1 MLISK
6 EQPIKKVNFT
16 GDYPLS
22 LPKLARSVPREAW
35 QTQMD
40 TWYFDF
46 RTVLMRHKDI
56 LEDQVNDSINRLDVI
71 DDQLITIE
79 SDTPTA
85 GLGLYQLGAS
95 INVGSASSTR
105 IVVTD
110 DYIDLAAT
118 AVSPG
123 TYGSSTQ
130 VGMFTVDSY
139 GRIIGATNTPISHP
153 VIDLAHNIL
162 SPTHTDSLTDTVI
175 RGDVLV
181 GNIAA
186 LWSRLAK
193 GAANTVLR
201 ADASDVVWGSV
212 VLTTDVTGTLPIGN
226 GGTGQVTVIA
236 AFNALSPLTTRGDVL
251 TRDATNNVRLGIGVA
266 ATYLRSNGTDPA
278 WAALAAA
285 DITGVIT
292 VPQGGTGAAT
302 LTGIVQGNAALAM
315 TAITGTANYIPK
327 WSATAPYLTGTSLI
341 FDSGSNVGIGEIVPA
356 SKLHVTVDDATTNAI
371 TTVARFYHTT
381 TGIPANGI
389 GGAIQL
395 GGERTGG
402 TAVGAVSLQGIVQD
416 VSDVS
421 ANAGTFL
428 VQTRRAGT
436 LTTSMALSGSGGLSV
451 GDATATMP
459 IGVINAVTGYRVAG
473 VATASR
479 VLRSD
484 ATNFVPGQ
492 VVLTTD
498 VTGILPIANGGT
510 NQTAFSSLGVVYF
523 NGTSLINGTD
533 LLYAGGTLTTGITTG
548 TGVLSAFYDVDGL
561 AAGVLQ
567 LNNLSNV
574 PGSSAASIQATWN
587 LSTSTSVVDTALA
600 ILAGKEQ
607 EWTGVSSTLDSYAS
621 FLTLSNSTLA
631 TALNL
636 RSSGSIIC
644 GKDSTLLSR
653 TDDFLYACPVA
664 GVPTGVP
671 TTFGSRIAIAPDS
684 VNRAI
689 SYYAGAWYQHSRRN
703 ITSSTTQQG
712 NTALTETDLF
722 TISVSAG
729 TGTIDGCS
737 LDFIS
742 SGTFATSLSA
752 DKRIRCYWAGVLIFD
767 SGNLNITVTS
777 DWAIYGNVIRVD
789 ATNFKAVVTLNTS
802 SASLSAYADYSTG
815 ASTWANANTLKITG
829 QGTNASD
836 VAGELWKVG
845 YEM

>member
-46 RTVLMRHKDI
+46 RTVLMRHKDL

-162 SPTHTDSLTDTVI
+162 SPTHTDSLTGTVI

-181 GNIAA
+181 GNIAS

-251 TRDATNNVRLGIGVA
+251 TRDVTNNVRLGIGVA
-266 ATYLRSNGTDPA
+266 ATYLRSNGTDPV
-278 WAALAAA
+278 WSALAAA

-315 TAITGTANYIPK
+315 TAITGTANYVPK

-381 TGIPANGI
+381 TGVPANGI

-484 ATNFVPGQ
+484 STNFVPGQ

-498 VTGILPIANGGT
+498 VTGTLPIANGGT
-510 NQTAFSSLGVVYF
+510 NATTFTDDGIVYYDLATSAFKNRASATQYIEYSNELWLTVRRD
-523 NGTSLINGTD
+523 INGEPVMLD
-533 LLYAGGTLTTGITTG
+533 LQNLDSTASSTAGVQLVGTLSTTAPANVIAGLI
-548 TGVLSAFYDVDGL
+548 AF
-561 AAGVLQ
+561 
-567 LNNLSNV
+567 
-574 PGSSAASIQATWN
+574 
-587 LSTSTSVVDTALA
+587 
-600 ILAGKEQ
+600 GKEQ
-607 EWTGVSSTLDSYAS
+607 IWTSTAS
-621 FLTLSNSTLA
+621 TQDGFMRFDTVLNGTRAEGLS
-631 TALNL
+631 L
-636 RSSGSIIC
+636 RSSGSVVC
-644 GKDSTLLSR
+644 GKDSTSLSR
-653 TDDFLYACPVA
+653 TDDFVYACPVA

-684 VNRAI
+684 TNRAI

-703 ITSSTTQQG
+703 ITSSTTQLG

-722 TISVSAG
+722 TVSVPAG

-737 LDFIS
+737 LDFVS
-742 SGTFATSLSA
+742 SGTFATSLST
-752 DKRIRCYWAGVLIFD
+752 DKRIRCYWATVLIFD

-777 DWAIYGNVIRVD
+777 DWTLYANIIRVD
-789 ATNFKAVVTLNTS
+789 ATNFKATVTLNTS

-836 VAGELWKVG
+836 VVGELWKVG